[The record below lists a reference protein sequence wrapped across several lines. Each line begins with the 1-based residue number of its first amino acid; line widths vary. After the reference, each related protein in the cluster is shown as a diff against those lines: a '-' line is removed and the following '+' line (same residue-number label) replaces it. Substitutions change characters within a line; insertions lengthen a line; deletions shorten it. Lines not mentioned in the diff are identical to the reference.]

1 VRENGES
8 YCGGSLITPDIILTA
23 AHCEIPAWVIMGSH
37 DRNDGNDDFELHY
50 VMFSYRHPRFFKDT
64 FEFDMKLLKLRN
76 PSNKLPVRLNDN
88 PNLPG
93 LIQGTDQNI
102 VTVMGFE
109 QTWDNGSENTSQEGD
124 LNVISNEECELA
136 KDLSSN

>member
-1 VRENGES
+1 MVRENGES

-64 FEFDMKLLKLRN
+64 FEFMVWSSALCLCTA
-76 PSNKLPVRLNDN
+76 
-88 PNLPG
+88 
-93 LIQGTDQNI
+93 LILIFWQIAFDD
-102 VTVMGFE
+102 VTL
-109 QTWDNGSENTSQEGD
+109 TSK
-124 LNVISNEECELA
+124 V
-136 KDLSSN
+136 